1 MSQEA
6 KTLHE
11 VQESPDPAFRDNICN
26 WNVIAY
32 YLPKQLYWIVYPS
45 NGAAAAAIMV
55 EEDKKKQ

>member
-11 VQESPDPAFRDNICN
+11 VQESPGPAFRASNCN
-26 WNVIAY
+26 WNVIGY

-45 NGAAAAAIMV
+45 NGAAAAIVV
-55 EEDKKKQ
+55 EEDKKKW